1 MLGTARWTVYVGPI
15 MPRRPLLGSGLTAR
29 RVHVRP
35 QDVVFVKGL
44 FEASEGLGVLFAE
57 RGGELVLAA
66 PNSRAKEFEEL
77 LRDLESDV
85 GAVVVD
91 ESARF

>member
-1 MLGTARWTVYVGPI
+1 MS
-15 MPRRPLLGSGLTAR
+15 RRPLLGAGLTAR
-29 RVHVRP
+29 RVQVRP
-35 QDVVFVKGL
+35 EDVVFVKGL

-57 RGGELVLAA
+57 RGGDLVLAA
-66 PNSRAKEFEEL
+66 PDSRAREFEEL
-77 LRDLESDV
+77 LSDLESDV

>member
-1 MLGTARWTVYVGPI
+1 
-15 MPRRPLLGSGLTAR
+15 
-29 RVHVRP
+29 
-35 QDVVFVKGL
+35 L

-91 ESARF
+91 ESDTF